1 MSVARVR
8 AVAPA
13 KLNLWLRV
21 FGRDAKGYHALE
33 SLFQLLGLADEIT
46 VERGAPGVRLVGAP
60 PELGP
65 TDQNLA
71 VRAARWYIAAARTA
85 RTAASTA
92 SPSPARTCMR
102 PRARTPAHAAAVT
115 ARGYS

>member
-33 SLFQLLGLADEIT
+33 SLFQLLGQQLP
-46 VERGAPGVRLVGAP
+46 GAGQA
-60 PELGP
+60 ELGKGLDGLGRGGAGLDL
-65 TDQNLA
+65 TDDPVGNAEPLQMRLPVCPIREGPLGLA
-71 VRAARWYIAAARTA
+71 CQLLDDQ
-85 RTAASTA
+85 
-92 SPSPARTCMR
+92 P
-102 PRARTPAHAAAVT
+102 
-115 ARGYS
+115 G